1 MPNGFIR
8 GCKSKKDLDTGKLY
22 IFAAKMKWTEIQT
35 KYPDAEASQTIG
47 LLRWVLMA
55 LIVVIHT
62 NLVADTGCTD
72 TVYGNLYRWAGNVVW
87 LASPLFFLISGY
99 LFVASDSGFSWQAFT
114 VKCRRRWRTWV
125 IPYLLWNTLF
135 LLFYGLVGL
144 LFPSVLGDIPPLQE
158 MTLTDVLKSY
168 WCIRGEGFNSGPI
181 DGPLWFLR
189 DLMVIALFTPLYV
202 AFLRWHKA
210 TVLIPI
216 LLGFLPHQLGF
227 ESEIAFFMIGIWLNV
242 WMPSLSELLRKPIW
256 QPLPYYLVGS
266 VLVTVPGLVPE
277 WSIAAMTFVRNLSG
291 MLVVARICYRVT
303 LRHPER
309 DWRALAEPVFF
320 VFAFHSM
327 VARPLTKLSA
337 SWLLSHDA
345 DSLAFLATHFVN
357 AIVTIVITLLIYSLL
372 RRVMPTV
379 CGWLSATPP
388 SPKPNNRVTL

>member
-1 MPNGFIR
+1 MWSGV
-8 GCKSKKDLDTGKLY
+8 SWKLY

-55 LIVVIHT
+55 LIVVVHT

-114 VKCRRRWRTWV
+114 VKCCRRWRTWV

-144 LFPSVLGDIPPLQE
+144 LFPSVLGDTPPLQE

-309 DWRALAEPVFF
+309 DWRAMAEPVFF

-345 DSLAFLATHFVN
+345 GSLAFLATHFVN

-388 SPKPNNRVTL
+388 SLKPNN